1 MKGSP
6 STDTVRWTGKAW
18 VGPGIGIFH
27 GRAGPQE
34 WHHHQAHQISVGL
47 DSPVSVET
55 PLGIQTGA
63 AIFIAAGLKHR
74 ISAGRVLSIY
84 LDALSDEAPT
94 MRMRGTEEARVIVIA
109 PTDVLAIIDVLRE
122 TGHTAL
128 QVRAGVRQALR
139 LPDPPIPDPRLT
151 KVIEAL
157 RRGQMG
163 RDGMAEL
170 VHLSPT
176 RFSHWFVE
184 QTGLPLRSYAK
195 WLRLTQAL
203 QHLAKGG
210 LLIEAAHEAGF
221 SDSSHFSR
229 TFKALLGIDP
239 SSALAEVDLQES

>member
-1 MKGSP
+1 MKSSS
-6 STDTVRWTGKAW
+6 STDTVRWAGHAW
-18 VGPGIGIFH
+18 VGPGIGVFH
-27 GRAGPQE
+27 GRAGHQD

-55 PLGIQTGA
+55 PLGIQTGS
-63 AIFIAAGLKHR
+63 AIFIPAGLKHR
-74 ISAGRVLSIY
+74 LNASRILSIY
-84 LDALSDEAPT
+84 VDALSDEA
-94 MRMRGTEEARVIVIA
+94 RALRGTEKARVIEITPGDIA
-109 PTDVLAIIDVLRE
+109 PILDALRE

-139 LPDPPIPDPRLT
+139 LPDPPPPDPRLT
-151 KVIEAL
+151 KVVEAL

-163 RDGMAEL
+163 RDEMAAL

-203 QHLAKGG
+203 QHLAKGVR
-210 LLIEAAHEAGF
+210 LTEAAHEAGF
-221 SDSSHFSR
+221 SDSAHFSR
-229 TFKALLGIDP
+229 TFRTLLGIDP

>member
-1 MKGSP
+1 MKSSS
-6 STDTVRWTGKAW
+6 STDTVRWVGHAW
-18 VGPGIGIFH
+18 VGPGIGVFH
-27 GRAGPQE
+27 GRVGHQG

-47 DSPVSVET
+47 DSTVAVET
-55 PLGIQTGA
+55 PLGIHSGA
-63 AIFIAAGLKHR
+63 AIFIPAGLKHR
-74 ISAGRVLSIY
+74 LSAGRVLSIY
-84 LDALSDEAPT
+84 VDALSEEA
-94 MRMRGTEEARVIVIA
+94 RALRGTEEARVIEITPA
-109 PTDVLAIIDVLRE
+109 DVAAIIGALRE
-122 TGHTAL
+122 TGHSAVQL
-128 QVRAGVRQALR
+128 KAGVRQTLR

-157 RRGQMG
+157 RRGQM
-163 RDGMAEL
+163 RREEMAAL

-210 LLIEAAHEAGF
+210 RLTEAAHEAGF
-221 SDSSHFSR
+221 SDSAHFSR
-229 TFKALLGIDP
+229 TFRTLLGIDP

>member
-6 STDTVRWTGKAW
+6 STDTVRWAGHAW

-27 GRAGPQE
+27 GRAGHQD

-63 AIFIAAGLKHR
+63 AIFIPAGLQHQL
-74 ISAGRVLSIY
+74 SANRVLSIY
-84 LDALSDEAPT
+84 LDALSDEA
-94 MRMRGTEEARVIVIA
+94 RALCGTEGVIVIA
-109 PTDVLAIIDVLRE
+109 PTDVVAIIDVLRE

-151 KVIEAL
+151 KVTEAL
-157 RRGQMG
+157 HRGQMG
-163 RDGMAEL
+163 REEMAAL

-210 LLIEAAHEAGF
+210 LLTEAAHEAGF
-221 SDSSHFSR
+221 SDSAHFSR
-229 TFKALLGIDP
+229 TFRTLLGIDP
-239 SSALAEVDLQES
+239 SSALAEVHLQES

>member
-1 MKGSP
+1 MKGSL
-6 STDTVRWTGKAW
+6 STDTVRWAGQAW
-18 VGPGIGIFH
+18 IGPGIGIFH
-27 GRAGPQE
+27 GRAGHQE
-34 WHHHQAHQISVGL
+34 WHPHQAHQISVGL

-94 MRMRGTEEARVIVIA
+94 MRGTEEARVVVIA
-109 PTDVLAIIDVLRE
+109 PADVVAIIDMLRE

-128 QVRAGVRQALR
+128 QVRTGVRQALR

-157 RRGQMG
+157 HRGQM
-163 RDGMAEL
+163 RREEMAAL

-210 LLIEAAHEAGF
+210 LLTEAAHEAGF
-221 SDSSHFSR
+221 SDSAHFSR
-229 TFKALLGIDP
+229 TFRALLGIDP
-239 SSALAEVDLQES
+239 SSALAEVDLQGS